1 VSLRSRIL
9 EYLRKYPSVGVLRL
23 ALDLAPSELLPG
35 GGEWE
40 RHVGEVEKTVKELA
54 GLGLVEYKD
63 DIGVVN
69 YKPFREAGW
78 AFAGGNPP
86 WIPRGEPAAVGANV
100 GATPA
105 AAGARKRRSPKRRNA
120 ALDNFLGGNGGG

>member
-40 RHVGEVEKTVKELA
+40 KHVEEVEKAVRELA

-63 DIGVVN
+63 DIGGVN
-69 YKPFREAGW
+69 YKPFRETGW
-78 AFAGGNPP
+78 AYIGGSPP
-86 WIPRGEPAAVGANV
+86 WVSQGEPAAVGANV

-105 AAGARKRRSPKRRNA
+105 AAGARGRRSLKRKA
-120 ALDNFLGGNGGG
+120 ATLEDFLGGNGGG